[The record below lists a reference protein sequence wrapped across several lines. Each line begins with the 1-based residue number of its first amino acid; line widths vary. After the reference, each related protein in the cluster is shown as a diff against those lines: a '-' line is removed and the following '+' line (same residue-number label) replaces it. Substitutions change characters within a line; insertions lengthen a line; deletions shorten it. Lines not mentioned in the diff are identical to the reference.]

1 MEFVTRKAGLDD
13 VPRLGEIEKGTL
25 PRFNGYTYE
34 CRHLFIEQQG
44 QKGEMTIVRPA
55 DAPDEPASYVG
66 IGQFSVM
73 PDGSGWMECL
83 RILPAYQRKGAGLAI
98 YRRYMELAEAFD
110 VPHVGMFTDNG
121 NVASKALAERH
132 GFHVVAAYDEYTLP
146 LDRVEAAMPAGFERV
161 TDRETVAKALDDHS
175 GMGDHIVFNRTY
187 LHYGPAI
194 YEWLID
200 KGMVWSDGEN
210 LVVLGARMLEERGWF
225 MAFWQGDSDRC
236 LAFASAKTKEA
247 GLPALGVN
255 FPSER
260 TDLKAY
266 FESKGFRPVYSTI
279 VMERKRR

>member
-1 MEFVTRKAGLDD
+1 MV
-13 VPRLGEIEKGTL
+13 
-25 PRFNGYTYE
+25 
-34 CRHLFIEQQG
+34 
-44 QKGEMTIVRPA
+44 
-55 DAPDEPASYVG
+55 
-66 IGQFSVM
+66 
-73 PDGSGWMECL
+73 
-83 RILPAYQRKGAGLAI
+83 
-98 YRRYMELAEAFD
+98 
-110 VPHVGMFTDNG
+110 
-121 NVASKALAERH
+121 
-132 GFHVVAAYDEYTLP
+132 
-146 LDRVEAAMPAGFERV
+146 
-161 TDRETVAKALDDHS
+161 
-175 GMGDHIVFNRTY
+175 

-225 MAFWQGDSDRC
+225 MAFWQGDPDRC
-236 LAFASAKTKEA
+236 LAFAAAKTKEA